1 MAINQYKVV
10 EGAEL
15 QPSHIRIPRAAAIFR
30 VAKTH
35 PYVSDVYCK
44 ITPKGDTLIFMTVD
58 SEIADIVKN
67 DIHEKEPIA
76 IKCYKSDNQ
85 MPEVYALRKDF
96 PLGLPHSN
104 AVPFD
109 HPVSLCVSDVPFQ
122 DYRTNFSAFN
132 FIELIR
138 RWFSKNAIGELHEKN
153 RPLEVF
159 FDSEEITYFPF
170 IPQINSNYYFIRYTQ
185 KTNLSSVVE
194 EVSEG
199 NANYCLL
206 LVPVSV
212 NVAGYV
218 HRVPKKLGEFRNMQV
233 ASGIPFK
240 EAIVNAITN
249 SPRMRRCYL
258 PLMLGLIMPMS
269 RQAGQQYEDINLFSL
284 RLSTTGSDVFSKYNK
299 LSKPSF
305 DKFLDDIDVHIS
317 FLVNGV
323 SVDRL
328 RACGDCDSLINEVA
342 FLGTGALGSQI
353 LDHFVRRGQAKVLHL
368 VDSDIM
374 FPHNEGRHTLD
385 VSDVMN
391 YKVKALK
398 DKYQG
403 IEGLKLYTY
412 PEDFLS
418 CSEKTTRR
426 VLTEALLVI
435 DASTSVGVER
445 HLALDLDKYSTRRCT
460 TFLNPKGTDV
470 VMLMEDK
477 ERHHRLDLL
486 EMDYY
491 RAVIKETYL
500 DNHLAVSEK
509 QRTNIFSCRAESV
522 VMDFNNVAVLASI
535 VSSQIPRC
543 SVQAEAQLTV
553 WQMDA
558 AQGTVARHDLCQSN
572 WQSYKTDTITV
583 MVSDA
588 VTNEMIHQREQKL
601 QNNPPVETG
610 GTLLGTYDKDR
621 NLIYMIY
628 MIPAPDDS
636 VEAGTSYI
644 RGVEGLFEEV
654 ERIKRRT
661 GHQIV
666 YLGEWHS
673 HPHHC
678 SNAPSAYDQTL
689 FDTMSTEMS
698 NSDYPFVMG
707 ILGDEGLNLKVQM

>member
-1 MAINQYKVV
+1 MAINHYKVV
-10 EGAEL
+10 EGVEL
-15 QPSHIRIPRAAAIFR
+15 QPSYIRIPRAAAIYR
-30 VAKTH
+30 VAKNH
-35 PYVSDVYCK
+35 PYVSNVYCK
-44 ITPKGDTLIFMTVD
+44 TTPKGDVLIFMTVD

-67 DIHEKEPIA
+67 NIHEKEPIA
-76 IKCYKSDNQ
+76 IKCHKSDNR

-122 DYRTNFSAFN
+122 DLRTNFSAFS

-138 RWFSKNAIGELHEKN
+138 RWFSKNAIGELHEKD
-153 RPLEVF
+153 RPMEVF

-170 IPQINSNYYFIRYTQ
+170 NPQTNNNYYFVRYTQ
-185 KTNLSSVVE
+185 KTNLSSIVE
-194 EVSEG
+194 EVSERD
-199 NANYCLL
+199 ANYCLL

-218 HRVPKKLGEFRNMQV
+218 HRIPKKLGEFRDMQV
-233 ASGIPFK
+233 SSGIPFI

-249 SPRMRRCYL
+249 SPRLRRCYL

-284 RLSTTGSDVFSKYNK
+284 RLQTSSGVIFKKYNEFR
-299 LSKPSF
+299 KPSF
-305 DKFLDDIDVHIS
+305 DKFLDDLDVHIS

-328 RACGDCDSLINEVA
+328 GACSGCDSSINEVT

-353 LDHFVRRGQAKVLHL
+353 LDHFVRRGQAKILHL

-412 PEDFLS
+412 PEDFLR
-418 CSEKTTRR
+418 CSEQTTNR
-426 VLTEALLVI
+426 VLTDTELVI

-445 HLALDLDKYSTRRCT
+445 HLTLDLDKYPTRRCT

-477 ERHHRLDLL
+477 ERYHRLDLL

-491 RAVIKETYL
+491 RAVIKESYL
-500 DNHLAVSEK
+500 DNHLDVSEK

-522 VMDFNNVAVLASI
+522 VMDFDNVAVLASI
-535 VSSQIPRC
+535 VSSQIPKC
-543 SVQAEAQLTV
+543 SAQADAQLTV

-558 AQGTVARHDLCQSN
+558 AQGMVVRHDLNQSN
-572 WQSYKTDTITV
+572 WRTYKTNTVTV

-588 VTNEMIHQREQKL
+588 VINEMIQQRVQKL

-621 NLIYMIY
+621 NLIYVVY

-644 RGVEGLFEEV
+644 RGIDGLFEEV
-654 ERIKRRT
+654 ERIKKRT

-678 SNAPSAYDQTL
+678 SNAPSAFDQTL
-689 FDTMSTEMS
+689 FGTMSTEMS

-707 ILGDEGLNLKVQM
+707 ILGDEGLNLIAQM

>member
-1 MAINQYKVV
+1 MV
-10 EGAEL
+10 EGVEL
-15 QPSHIRIPRAAAIFR
+15 QPSHIRIPRVAAICR
-30 VAKTH
+30 VAKNH
-35 PYVSDVYCK
+35 PYVSDVNCK
-44 ITPKGDTLIFMTVD
+44 ITPKGDVLIFMTVD

-67 DIHEKEPIA
+67 NIHEKEPIA
-76 IKCYKSDNQ
+76 IKCHKSDNRI
-85 MPEVYALRKDF
+85 PEVFALRKDF

-122 DYRTNFSAFN
+122 DLRTNFSAFS

-138 RWFSKNAIGELHEKN
+138 RWFSKNAIGELHEKD

-170 IPQINSNYYFIRYTQ
+170 NPQTNNNYYFVRYTP

-194 EVSEG
+194 EVSERD
-199 NANYCLL
+199 ANYCLL

-212 NVAGYV
+212 NIAGYV
-218 HRVPKKLGEFRNMQV
+218 HRIPKKLGDFKDMQV
-233 ASGIPFK
+233 SSGIPFID
-240 EAIVNAITN
+240 AIFNAISN
-249 SPRMRRCYL
+249 SPRLRRCYL

-284 RLSTTGSDVFSKYNK
+284 RLQTSSGDIFKKYNEFR
-299 LSKPSF
+299 KPSF
-305 DKFLDDIDVHIS
+305 DKFLDDLDVHIS
-317 FLVNGV
+317 FLVNSV

-328 RACGDCDSLINEVA
+328 GACSGCDSSINEVT

-353 LDHFVRRGQAKVLHL
+353 LDHFVRRGQAKILHL

-412 PEDFLS
+412 PEDFLR
-418 CSEKTTRR
+418 CSEQTTSR
-426 VLTEALLVI
+426 VLTDAELVI

-445 HLALDLDKYSTRRCT
+445 HLALDLDKYPTRKCT

-491 RAVIKETYL
+491 RAVIKESYL

-522 VMDFNNVAVLASI
+522 VMDFDNVAVLASI

-543 SVQAEAQLTV
+543 SAQADAQLIV

-558 AQGTVARHDLCQSN
+558 AQGMVVRHDLNQSN
-572 WQSYKTDTITV
+572 WQTYKTDAVTV

-588 VTNEMIHQREQKL
+588 VINEMIHQREQKL
-601 QNNPPVETG
+601 QDNPPVETG

-621 NLIYMIY
+621 NLIYVVY

-644 RGVEGLFEEV
+644 RGVDGLFEEV
-654 ERIKRRT
+654 ESIKKRT